1 MLRDEHRLPLLLG
14 AAGLLLLARLV
25 LMPLLAWQNA
35 LAEENER
42 LARQLAKA
50 EQRIKAA
57 PAMGAR
63 RAKLEALLTESEG
76 RLAQGEARSSLAQQ
90 RALETLFD
98 EAELILR
105 SFNWALEETLN
116 EGHGRL
122 RAEANLAGSLPAF
135 IRGAYALSARA
146 PHTEIV
152 SLDLRLNRR
161 EQQLTGRGLNGT
173 IIFDVITDGAPG
185 RAAGGARE

>member
-14 AAGLLLLARLV
+14 AAGLLLMARLV
-25 LMPLLAWQNA
+25 LMPLLAWQND
-35 LAEENER
+35 LADENGR

-50 EQRIKAA
+50 EQRIEMA
-57 PAMGAR
+57 PAMEAR
-63 RAKLEALLTESEG
+63 TAQLEALLSESEE
-76 RLAQGEARSSLAQQ
+76 RLAQGEDRSSLTQQ
-90 RALETLFD
+90 RALETLFE
-98 EAELILR
+98 EAELTLR
-105 SFNWALEETLN
+105 SFNWALQEILD

-135 IRGAYALSARA
+135 IRGAYALSART
-146 PHTEIV
+146 PHTEIIN
-152 SLDLRLNRR
+152 LDLRLNRR

-173 IIFDVITDGAPG
+173 IIFDVISDGAQG